1 MYIGQVSDV
10 SEKKSMLSSISY
22 VMIIMLLSRVLALV
36 SSSMY
41 VSFFGTENLYINI
54 YSYAITI
61 PNTIFNCFGTTLS
74 TVVIPIYASHI
85 ANKNYDTAK
94 RFADNVITVS
104 SVFTLLLV
112 VCGMALSFV
121 LPRFTAFNSGESYS
135 FAVKSLMILMPVMLF
150 YGLNY
155 ILQGMLQSVG
165 KYGMPAF
172 VSAPGSVL
180 IILYVLL
187 FADKY
192 AVSGLVLVTAFGL
205 SLQALLLIPSL
216 ARTGYRYKPVFDLK
230 DGDMKTA
237 LKMMVP
243 VLLGASSYQINV
255 FYNNSMAAS
264 FDGFVTIMNYVQN
277 IVVYM
282 VLAFVYSVTAVLY
295 PKLTKAAATGD
306 MQEYKNSLS
315 SVLSNVWMLLLP
327 VSAGFI
333 AVRYELLELI
343 IGWGQNGEESI
354 NKAAVVML
362 LYSFSVVSV
371 GSKEIIDRAF
381 YSLKDTKKPAV
392 NGFIIM
398 ALNII
403 LSLILMPFMGGYAL
417 PLAYSLS
424 SLTGLCVLLVLL
436 KKKIGSFAKGCGM
449 GFVKCGF
456 CAVVMYLAVT
466 ALRVVLPDALG
477 FGQVVDR
484 VLILGILCF
493 MGIAVYMSMILLL
506 KVPSAIEVFRK
517 ITRKS
522 SEGGT

>member
-1 MYIGQVSDV
+1 M

-41 VSFFGTENLYINI
+41 VSFFGTEDVYINI

-74 TVVIPIYASHI
+74 TIVIPIYASHI
-85 ANKNYDTAK
+85 ANKNYEGAK

-112 VCGMALSFV
+112 LCGMALSFL
-121 LPRFTAFNSGESYS
+121 LPKYTAFDSGESYS

-155 ILQGMLQSVG
+155 IFQGMLQSVG

-172 VSAPGSVL
+172 VSAPGSLL
-180 IILYVLL
+180 IILYVIL

-192 AVSGLVLVTAFGL
+192 GVMGLVLVTAFGL

-216 ARTGYRYKPVFDLK
+216 VKTGYRYRPVFDLR
-230 DGDMKTA
+230 DDDMKTA
-237 LKMMVP
+237 LGMMVP

-255 FYNNSMAAS
+255 FYNNSMAAN
-264 FDGFVTIMNYVQN
+264 FDGFVTVMTYVQN

-295 PKLTKAAATGD
+295 PKLTKAAAVGD
-306 MQEYKNSLS
+306 MDEYKNALS

-327 VSAGFI
+327 ITAGFI
-333 AVRYELLELI
+333 AVRYEILELV
-343 IGWGQNGEESI
+343 IGWGKNDAQSI
-354 NKAAVVML
+354 EKAAIVML

-371 GSKEIIDRAF
+371 GSKEIVDRAF
-381 YSLKDTKKPAV
+381 YSLKDTKLPAI

-398 ALNII
+398 AANIA
-403 LSLILMPFMGGYAL
+403 LSRVFMPFMGGYGL
-417 PLAYSLS
+417 PLAYSVS
-424 SLTGLCVLLVLL
+424 SIIGLCVLLVLL
-436 KKKIGSFAKGCGM
+436 RIKIGSFAKGCAGN
-449 GFVKCGF
+449 FIKCTVSAAFMYG
-456 CAVVMYLAVT
+456 VVTLV
-466 ALRVVLPDALG
+466 RNVLPDVFTANAA
-477 FGQVVDR
+477 FDK
-484 VLILGILCF
+484 VLSLAILCTVGVVVYGVMIVVLRVSSATEVIDKIKIKF
-493 MGIAVYMSMILLL
+493 AKGGI
-506 KVPSAIEVFRK
+506 
-517 ITRKS
+517 
-522 SEGGT
+522 